1 MRLHLHRHW
10 AAQIDLITAGMV
22 AMVFGSEYLGQ
33 ASISFAK
40 SMGVSDL
47 VIGLIIVAAGTSM
60 PEVATSITAAIKG

>member
-22 AMVFGSEYLGQ
+22 AMVLGSEYLRQ

-47 VIGLIIVAAGTSM
+47 VIGLTIVAAGTSM